1 MIGLPNMGCAVVGIL
16 PVQNRV
22 LRQVMLRFKV
32 EVVVVDVVVQMVIDD
47 VLDVVPVQ
55 LMRVLHV
62 VHHVVSM
69 IMHVHFVALKGKFM
83 VLVS

>member
-1 MIGLPNMGCAVVGIL
+1 M
-16 PVQNRV
+16 QNRV
-22 LRQVMLRFKV
+22 LRQMMLRVKV

-55 LMRVLHV
+55 LVRVGHV

-69 IMHVHFVALKGKFM
+69 IMHVHFVALEGN
-83 VLVS
+83 VTALVSWKVGNEGVRMREVEV